1 MLAMN
6 KGEMFIISENEAKAM
21 KFSSDF
27 EKYAREKGIRNPFT
41 VQQNLFA
48 ERMKRNEDGS
58 VSVHVDFDE
67 KGRIMED
74 PRNPSRAEKDAWI
87 KMRDEYVARR
97 CFEEIGYESF
107 YLKTSPERYYDISYM
122 RDNLEFVPCKA
133 ADHQCTFD
141 CVKFAECVLNGT
153 WSPD

>member
-1 MLAMN
+1 
-6 KGEMFIISENEAKAM
+6 MFVVSENEAKAM

-27 EKYAREKGIRNPFT
+27 NKYAHEQGIRNPFT

-48 ERMKRNEDGS
+48 ERMKRLEDGS

-97 CFEEIGYESF
+97 CFYEIGYDSF
-107 YLKTSPERYYDISYM
+107 LFHTKPHDYECDYDVSYM
-122 RDNLEFVPCKA
+122 RELDEFVPCHS
-133 ADHQCTFD
+133 ADAQCMLTCHRFVD
-141 CVKFAECVLNGT
+141 CGMGRFK
-153 WSPD
+153 PD